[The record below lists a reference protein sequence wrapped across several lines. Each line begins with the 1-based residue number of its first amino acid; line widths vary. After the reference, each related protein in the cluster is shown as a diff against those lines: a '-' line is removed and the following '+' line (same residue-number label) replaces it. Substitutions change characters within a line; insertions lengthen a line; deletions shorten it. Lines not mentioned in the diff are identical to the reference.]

1 MTHPIAETQASGL
14 SQLHE
19 QTIRVARAEALVN
32 IDADPQAAKE
42 IAEGLGL
49 PIVALSDMRKAVS
62 CSPTPRPRPGNN
74 FGQDSAPRSSDGLG
88 QVIAGA
94 DFGDLHHAAT

>member
-14 SQLHE
+14 SQRHE

-42 IAEGLGL
+42 IEEGLWL

-62 CSPTPRPRPGNN
+62 CSPAPRPRPGNN
-74 FGQDSAPRSSDGLG
+74 FGQDSPRSSDGLG

>member
-1 MTHPIAETQASGL
+1 MTEPIVETQASGL

-19 QTIRVARAEALVN
+19 QTVRVARVEALVN

-49 PIVALSDMRKAVS
+49 PIVALSDMRKGGFVFT
-62 CSPTPRPRPGNN
+62 CSPAEVREFTSRAAMW
-74 FGQDSAPRSSDGLG
+74 SRS
-88 QVIAGA
+88 
-94 DFGDLHHAAT
+94 